1 MTVPPHSVVCAG
13 LTFAWPD
20 GSPVFDGL
28 DFTAGTG
35 RTALIGDNGSGKST
49 LLKLI
54 AGLLT
59 PTGGT
64 ITRAG
69 ELAYLPQELPL
80 QLHRTV
86 DDLLGIAET
95 LAALRAIEGGDADEA
110 HFAAVGDAWDVEG
123 HARATLD
130 RLGLTHVELDRPVA
144 SLSGGESMLVG
155 LAGRLLGEP
164 EVLLLD
170 EPTNNLDLT
179 ARRNLYRAVADFG
192 GALLLVSHDRELLEQ
207 VDQVAELREGQV
219 RMYGGGFSHYEQVVA
234 GETEVAER
242 ALRTAQSDLRKQKRE
257 LIEAQIKIDRR
268 TSNGRKAQLAG
279 GIPKIVAGGLKRKAE
294 VSAGKLRGA
303 HEAER
308 AEAETARADAE
319 LALRDETVIRLDLPH
334 TRVPNGRTVLE
345 VAELAHAHLPAP
357 VTFDVRGPERIAL
370 TGGNGAGKTTLM
382 KLLTGALTPQGGTVR
397 HNVPG
402 VHYLPQR
409 LELLDDDASALEN
422 VRRFAPDMSDH
433 DARSRLAALGFRN
446 NRAQRRSGVRNTR
459 AEQDVSTLS
468 GGERLR
474 VALAA
479 VLSAEPAPQLLMLD
493 EPTNNLDMTSVRQL
507 EQALQS
513 YEGALIVVSHDL
525 PFLRSIGITRWLR
538 LERGEEP
545 GLTSST
551 EEP

>member
-1 MTVPPHSVVCAG
+1 MTTAQHSIVCTG
-13 LTFAWPD
+13 LTFSWPD
-20 GSPVFDGL
+20 GSPVFTGL

-59 PTGGT
+59 PTGGH
-64 ITRAG
+64 ITLAG

-86 DDLLGIAET
+86 DDLLGIAGVR
-95 LAALRAIEGGDADEA
+95 AALRAIEGGDADEA
-110 HFAAVGDAWDVEG
+110 HFAAVGDAWDVEER
-123 HARATLD
+123 ARATLD
-130 RLGLTHVELDRPVA
+130 RLGLPHVELDRPV
-144 SLSGGESMLVG
+144 STLSGGESMLVG
-155 LAGRLLGEP
+155 LAGKLLSEP
-164 EVLLLD
+164 TVLLLD
-170 EPTNNLDLT
+170 EPTNNLDLS
-179 ARRNLYRAVADFG
+179 ARRNLYRAVAEFS
-192 GALLLVSHDRELLEQ
+192 GALLLVSHDRELLDQ
-207 VDQVAELREGQV
+207 VDQIAELREGRV
-219 RMYGGGFSHYEQVVA
+219 RMYGGDFSMYEEAVA
-234 GETEVAER
+234 GETDVAER
-242 ALRTAQSDLRKQKRE
+242 ALRTAQADLRKQKRE

-294 VSAGKLRGA
+294 VSAGKLRGS
-303 HEAER
+303 HETEI
-308 AEAETARADAE
+308 AEAEAARADAE

-345 VAELAHAHLPAP
+345 VENLAHAYLPAP
-357 VTFDVRGPERIAL
+357 VTFEVRGPERIAL

-382 KLLTGALTPQGGTVR
+382 RLLTGTIEPEGGTFR
-397 HNVPG
+397 YNVPG

-409 LELLDDDASALEN
+409 LEILDDEASALDN
-422 VRRFAPDMSDH
+422 VRRYAPELSDH
-433 DARSRLAALGFRN
+433 DARTRLAALGFRN

-459 AEQDVSTLS
+459 AEQEVRTLS

-507 EQALQS
+507 EQALLS

-525 PFLRSIGITRWLR
+525 PFLRAIGIDRWLR

-545 GLTSST
+545 GLTSSV